1 MNSSKN
7 KLSNISYPKQPTC
20 GMYSAWWTS
29 GNTLGDQEDL
39 NEQKQEERERER
51 ERERDFLGGGLL
63 GIVRGKSYRQF
74 LEDHK
79 QIEEVAIKWIG

>member
-1 MNSSKN
+1 
-7 KLSNISYPKQPTC
+7 
-20 GMYSAWWTS
+20 MYSAWWTS
-29 GNTLGDQEDL
+29 GNTLGDQENL

-51 ERERDFLGGGLL
+51 DFFLGRGLL
-63 GIVRGKSYRQF
+63 GNVRGKSYRQF

>member
-39 NEQKQEERERER
+39 NEQKQEEREREI
-51 ERERDFLGGGLL
+51 FFGVGGLL
-63 GIVRGKSYRQF
+63 GNVRGKSYRQF

>member
-1 MNSSKN
+1 MNKSK
-7 KLSNISYPKQPTC
+7 K
-20 GMYSAWWTS
+20 
-29 GNTLGDQEDL
+29 
-39 NEQKQEERERER
+39 RERER

-63 GIVRGKSYRQF
+63 GNVRGKSYRQF

>member
-1 MNSSKN
+1 
-7 KLSNISYPKQPTC
+7 
-20 GMYSAWWTS
+20 MYSAWWTS

-51 ERERDFLGGGLL
+51 ERGREIFFWGGGGLL
-63 GIVRGKSYRQF
+63 GNVRGKSYRQF